1 MSTERDLL
9 DMIEIVTTA
18 IEIHGSE
25 EDFFRRSSNATQN
38 EAARALLRRIAD
50 EVGQYRLTL
59 EARRRS
65 LRTELDTLE
74 ADRASRRQ

>member
-1 MSTERDLL
+1 MSIERDLL
-9 DMIEIVTTA
+9 DMIEIITTA

-38 EAARALLRRIAD
+38 EAAKALLLQIAD
-50 EVGQYRLTL
+50 EVGRYRLTL

-65 LRTELDTLE
+65 LRTELDVLD
-74 ADRASRRQ
+74 ADKTDRRR